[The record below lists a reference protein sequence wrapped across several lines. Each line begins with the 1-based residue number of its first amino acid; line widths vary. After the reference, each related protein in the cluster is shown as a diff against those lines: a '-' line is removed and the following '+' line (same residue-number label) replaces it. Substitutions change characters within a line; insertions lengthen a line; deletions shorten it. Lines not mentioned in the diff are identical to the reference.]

1 MNNKFLFRRIS
12 LALLVFALGI
22 AVLQLGDFKILPN
35 ILTVELQAPQPDNYQ
50 IYYDF
55 GKGIDETQSKTRRLE
70 TAQSFTKL
78 VFKLPTIGIPK
89 KLRIDLGMQPAK
101 ILLKSIRIE
110 SQGRLY
116 RHTLHEWDAAAILR
130 DFKAE
135 HDIASM
141 TPEGSHLLVQ
151 ATGNDAFL
159 SSQIDLSKIFE
170 NLPKHNDFA
179 KNLLYFVTTLCAILV
194 FFIESPTGLTV
205 NNMARFGELILY
217 KTYADLRAET
227 ERTYLGF
234 LWWIFEPIMYMSVF
248 YVMFGLMLGHKTDD
262 FVPFLLVG
270 LTIWQWFKSCL
281 SHGSESIL
289 GAHGLITQI
298 HLPKVIFPII
308 LILTDTVKFIFIF
321 SLLLIFL
328 WLYGYSITIHY
339 LALPILFFV
348 QLLFTTS
355 LTFILAAVVPFLP
368 DLRFVVENV
377 LQAVF
382 FVSGVFVAASIV
394 PEEYLGYYYLN
405 PMTNLIED
413 YRNVLMYAK
422 MPDWSSLLVIMAISV
437 LGIIFGA
444 YLIKRFEHIY
454 PKVMP

>member
-1 MNNKFLFRRIS
+1 MNKPFLLRRIS
-12 LALLVFALGI
+12 LASIVLLLGFT
-22 AVLQLGDFKILPN
+22 VLQLGDFKILPN
-35 ILTVELQAPQPDNYQ
+35 TLTIELQTTQPDNYQ

-55 GKGIDETQSKTRRLE
+55 GKGINEAESQTRRLE
-70 TAQSFTKL
+70 KVQKFTNL
-78 VFKLPTIGIPK
+78 TFKLPTTGIPN
-89 KLRIDLGMQPAK
+89 KLRIDLGTQPAQ

-116 RHTLHEWDAAAILR
+116 RHSLYEWNVETITH
-130 DFKAE
+130 DFKAM
-135 HDIASM
+135 HDISSM
-141 TPEGSHLLVQ
+141 TPQGSQLAVQ
-151 ATGNDAFL
+151 VTGNDAYL
-159 SSQIDLSKIFE
+159 ISDVNLNAIFS
-170 NLPKHNDFA
+170 NLPQHNYFA
-179 KNLLYFVTTLCAILV
+179 KNLLYMVTALFALLI
-194 FFIESPTGLTV
+194 FMIESPTAALVNTV
-205 NNMARFGELILY
+205 ARFTELILY

-248 YVMFGLMLGHKTDD
+248 YMMFGILLGHKTDD

-308 LILTDTVKFIFIF
+308 LILTDTVKFLFIF
-321 SLLLIFL
+321 SLLVVFL
-328 WLYGYSITIHY
+328 WLYGYHVTIHY

-355 LTFILAAVVPFLP
+355 ITFMLAAVVPFLP

-382 FVSGVFVAASIV
+382 FISGVFVAASIV

-422 MPDWSSLLVIMAISV
+422 MPDWSSLLMVLLISV
-437 LGIIFGA
+437 LGIMLGA

>member
-22 AVLQLGDFKILPN
+22 AVLQIGDFKILPN

-55 GKGIDETQSKTRRLE
+55 GKGISEAESKTRRLE
-70 TAQSFTKL
+70 TAQSFTNL
-78 VFKLPTIGIPK
+78 VFKLPTVGIPK

-130 DFKAE
+130 DFKPE

-141 TPEGSHLLVQ
+141 TPEASHLLVQ
-151 ATGNDAFL
+151 TTGIDAHL

-170 NLPKHNDFA
+170 SLPKHNDFA
-179 KNLLYFVTTLCAILV
+179 KNLLYFVTALCAMLV

-248 YVMFGLMLGHKTDD
+248 YIMFGLMMGHRTDD
-262 FVPFLLVG
+262 YVPFLLVG

-298 HLPKVIFPII
+298 YLPKVIFPII
-308 LILTDTVKFIFIF
+308 LIF
-321 SLLLIFL
+321 SLLVIFL
-328 WLYGYSITIHY
+328 WLYGYSVTIHY

-382 FVSGVFVAASIV
+382 FISGVFVAATIV